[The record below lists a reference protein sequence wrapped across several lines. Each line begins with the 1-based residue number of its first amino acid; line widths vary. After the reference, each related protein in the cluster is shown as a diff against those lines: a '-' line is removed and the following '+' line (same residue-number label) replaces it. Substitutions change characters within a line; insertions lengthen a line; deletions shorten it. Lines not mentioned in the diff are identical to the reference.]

1 MEEVRQLYLIAD
13 GDHLYRAPKDLMG
26 RAPIRGERVDYKRLL
41 HKASWE
47 VFGPRRVSAHYFQ
60 RQHQGGDALYTT
72 LQNMG
77 YQLHLYPYAE
87 GWEQVKDA
95 IAEMLGKVHEVDCDL
110 LYVGGDNYRGQ
121 FEILLERLLSSPV
134 EREIGIVHLAG
145 ACQFNTARFTTF
157 DLISDL
163 GVMPASIYTAAEEA
177 SQYPAGY
184 PSSYSSYSTDD
195 QAANTV
201 IGDQLQAQ
209 TGYRPAPEPPVAAPE
224 PLPPPRRPQLFHHN
238 YEIPPQRP
246 QPPVVEEVAPAP
258 APPAPIAAPPQAAPA
273 TPSPAPPAAPAAPI
287 AAAPPAAPPVAPAAP
302 PAAPRQEVA
311 AGPRNILVLIDHEN
325 IDWSLG
331 NLIGP
336 AQLNMDTR
344 PRWSTLREFAQ
355 QRAQGGAVQF
365 LSFLQHSDVVT
376 GFAVY
381 LDGEEGFKPILLTSE
396 VDATGRR
403 RPVVDEAIQRS
414 LTGIRNRSCDVLV
427 VSNDGGYLPHLED
440 LRTHGTDDD
449 RRFGVIGFIDEMSA
463 LYRQLEWID
472 VFDLERD
479 VGAFTYQLPRRYMPI
494 AVDQFDVTSI
504 LGDFGLPADGTG
516 EQVVQA
522 VEQEAA
528 NFEVEL
534 TGVGSNTT
542 AVILALHTA
551 AGIPKL
557 QGKRLIESIP
567 ATVADNLTEAAAEH
581 VQAVLEAAGAAV
593 TLYEVEEVS

>member
-95 IAEMLGKVHEVDCDL
+95 IAEMLGKIHEVDCDL

-157 DLISDL
+157 DLVNDL

-184 PSSYSSYSTDD
+184 PSSYSTGDP
-195 QAANTV
+195 AANTA

-209 TGYRPAPEPPVAAPE
+209 TGYRPAPQPPVAVPE
-224 PLPPPRRPQLFHHN
+224 PLPPPRSPQLFHHN
-238 YEIPPQRP
+238 YQIPPQRP
-246 QPPVVEEVAPAP
+246 QPPVVEEVAPA
-258 APPAPIAAPPQAAPA
+258 ATPPVAVPPQAAP
-273 TPSPAPPAAPAAPI
+273 PAPPAAPLAPPI
-287 AAAPPAAPPVAPAAP
+287 APPAAPTQA
-302 PAAPRQEVA
+302 A

-336 AQLNMDTR
+336 AQLNMETR

-355 QRAQGGAVQF
+355 GRAQGGAVQF
-365 LSFLQHSDVVT
+365 LSFLQHNDVVT

-381 LDGEEGFKPILLTSE
+381 LDGEEGFKPILLASE
-396 VDATGRR
+396 VDETGRR

-414 LTGIRNRSCDVLV
+414 LTGIRHRSCDVLV

-440 LRTHGTDDD
+440 LRTHGTDED

-479 VGAFTYQLPRRYMPI
+479 VGAFSYQLPRRYMPI

-504 LGDFGLPADGTG
+504 LGDFGLPTEGGG
-516 EQVVQA
+516 EQVAQAGVQA
-522 VEQEAA
+522 AA

-534 TGVGSNTT
+534 TAVGSNST
-542 AVILALHTA
+542 AVILALHNA

-557 QGKRLIESIP
+557 QGKRLIESAP

-581 VQAVLEAAGAAV
+581 VQALLEAAGAAV